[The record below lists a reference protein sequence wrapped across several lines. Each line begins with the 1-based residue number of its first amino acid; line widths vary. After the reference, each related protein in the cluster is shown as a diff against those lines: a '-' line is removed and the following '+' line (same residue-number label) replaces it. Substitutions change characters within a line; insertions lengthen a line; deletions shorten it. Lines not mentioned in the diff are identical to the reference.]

1 MDSEPSGAARAWRG
15 ARHANCAAADG
26 ALLGAVGIACWD
38 AEHRRAEAGYWLA
51 PEARG
56 HGFAARALELL
67 TDWAFRPPLELVR
80 VGLSIDVGNVA
91 SQRTAE
97 RAGFARE
104 GVLRSFI
111 EAKGRRW
118 DVAIYSRL
126 APAQLPPRGDLGIR

>member
-1 MDSEPSGAARAWRG
+1 MAI
-15 ARHANCAAADG
+15 CAAADD
-26 ALLGAVGIACWD
+26 AFLGAVGIACLE
-38 AEHRRAEAGYWLA
+38 AEHRRAEAGYWLV

-56 HGFAARALELL
+56 RGLAARALKLL
-67 TDWAFRPPLELVR
+67 TDWAFGPPLKLVR

-104 GVLRSFI
+104 GVLRSFA
-111 EAKGRRW
+111 EVKGRRW

-126 APAQLPPRGDLGIR
+126 APAHRSPSEDLGIQ